1 MPIAG
6 CSRSDPPSSGS
17 QSSRSCNSGTMT
29 CPSSVPTCTQAR
41 IMQPQGSYSSSSNP
55 TTSWLTTP
63 CYHFDFQGVVSGSPG
78 AYVLTIQGEV
88 DPSPPYGCKW
98 TLASAAGTL
107 SNDTSCTPTHVAP
120 TSQGQGNLRLQGFY
134 RGNTASCSAQKGV
147 KIYRDHLARDRE
159 NFGTGIS
166 CLGPWTFTRF
176 GASISINNTWNCFG
190 SVDHAYNGSRGGY
203 VATVN
208 IPNGWSKTTY
218 DAPISAGDWTT
229 INSSLSRGDVVS
241 FWSSMAVGGYNA
253 EHAHTCT
260 SGTTMY
266 GANNEPV
273 INSTGRPATWR
284 WFETTSQTYFNNV
297 NSSPRTSGLLTRV
310 VVHTRP

>member
-1 MPIAG
+1 
-6 CSRSDPPSSGS
+6 
-17 QSSRSCNSGTMT
+17 
-29 CPSSVPTCTQAR
+29 
-41 IMQPQGSYSSSSNP
+41 
-55 TTSWLTTP
+55 
-63 CYHFDFQGVVSGSPG
+63 
-78 AYVLTIQGEV
+78 
-88 DPSPPYGCKW
+88 
-98 TLASAAGTL
+98 L

-120 TSQGQGNLRLQGFY
+120 TSRGQGDLRLQGFY
-134 RGNTASCSAQKGV
+134 RGNIASCSAQKRV

-159 NFGTGIS
+159 NFGTGTL
-166 CLGPWTFTRF
+166 CRGRPWTFTRF
-176 GASISINNTWNCFG
+176 GARITMHNAWNCWNCFG
-190 SVDHAYNGSRGGY
+190 SVDHAYNGSGGGY

-208 IPNGWSKTTY
+208 IPNGWSKGTY
-218 DAPISAGDWTT
+218 DAPISASDWTT

-241 FWSSMAVGGYNA
+241 FWSGTAVGGYRA
-253 EHAHTCT
+253 EHAHTCI

-273 INSTGRPATWR
+273 INSTGSPATWR